1 MVKHEKL
8 CKNNKFKM
16 PAPIWNEEFELTN
29 RSYPTWDIQNYFE
42 FLLKKHGEKTV
53 NPSITI
59 YINKIKNR
67 IALKIKA
74 GYYLQLLMSETI
86 NVLGCIKIKITK
98 NKNAENVPNLEISEV
113 ILVTCTIVNNNY
125 KQESR
130 V

>member
-1 MVKHEKL
+1 
-8 CKNNKFKM
+8 M
-16 PAPIWNEEFELTN
+16 PAPIWNEEFELTD

-42 FLLKKHGEKTV
+42 FLLKKHGEETV

-67 IALKIKA
+67 ITLKIKA
-74 GYYLQLLMSETI
+74 GYYLQLLMSETT
-86 NVLGCIKIKITK
+86 NVLGCTKIKITK

-113 ILVTCTIVNNNY
+113 ILVLCTTVNNNY
-125 KQESR
+125 QQKSR